1 MTAGDEI
8 FVSVDMKAV
17 ISKVMTGLS
26 MSEGYSQTLWL
37 ARAIVKLWTSSAGAE
52 LLPVLSIV
60 HKMINHSRI
69 LQC

>member
-26 MSEGYSQTLWL
+26 MSE
-37 ARAIVKLWTSSAGAE
+37 R
-52 LLPVLSIV
+52 
-60 HKMINHSRI
+60 
-69 LQC
+69 C